1 MTQSVTILDAE
12 TPAPRRPRVLV
23 VEDHPVN
30 RQTLR
35 LMLGERVDLHEAV
48 NGQDGV
54 EAADAWDFDLVL
66 MDVDMPVMDGL
77 IAARTIHAHE
87 AVSKRAPAHIILMTC
102 ATATS
107 PERDVLS
114 SGASGYLARPIT
126 EDGLFAALATAVG
139 SAADDSLTL
148 IGDAA

>member
-1 MTQSVTILDAE
+1 MTQSVTNAAP
-12 TPAPRRPRVLV
+12 PATRRPRVLV

-35 LMLGERVDLHEAV
+35 LMLGDRVDLHEAV
-48 NGQDGV
+48 NGLDGV
-54 EAADAWDFDLVL
+54 QAADAWDFDLVL

-77 IAARTIHAHE
+77 TASRAIHAHE
-87 AVSKRAPAHIILMTC
+87 ADAHRAPAHIILMTC
-102 ATATS
+102 ATSTS
-107 PERDVLS
+107 PERDVIA

-126 EDGLFAALATAVG
+126 EDGLFAAIATAVG

-148 IGDAA
+148 ISDAA

>member
-1 MTQSVTILDAE
+1 MAQTVTHDDVA
-12 TPAPRRPRVLV
+12 TPATRRPRVLV

-35 LMLGERVDLHEAV
+35 LMLADRVDLYEAV

-54 EAADAWDFDLVL
+54 QAADAWDFDLVL
-66 MDVDMPVMDGL
+66 MDIDMPVMDGL
-77 IAARTIHAHE
+77 SAARAIHAHE
-87 AVSKRAPAHIILMTC
+87 VAARRPPAHIILMTS

-107 PERDVLS
+107 PERDVIA
-114 SGASGYLARPIT
+114 SGASGYMARPIT
-126 EDGLFAALATAVG
+126 EDGLFAAIATAVG
-139 SAADDSLTL
+139 SSADDSLTL

>member
-1 MTQSVTILDAE
+1 MSPFVTIDESA
-12 TPAPRRPRVLV
+12 TPATRRPRVLV
-23 VEDHPVN
+23 VEDHPIN

-35 LMLGERVDLHEAV
+35 LMLADRVDLHEAV

-54 EAADAWDFDLVL
+54 DAADAWDFDLVL

-77 IAARTIHAHE
+77 RAARTIHDHE
-87 AVSKRAPAHIILMTC
+87 TKAKRAPAHIILMTC

-107 PERDVLS
+107 PERDVLA

-139 SAADDSLTL
+139 STADDSLTL

>member
-1 MTQSVTILDAE
+1 MTRTSPLDD
-12 TPAPRRPRVLV
+12 PAAPATRRPRVLV

-35 LMLGERVDLHEAV
+35 LMLGDRVDLHEAV

-66 MDVDMPVMDGL
+66 MDIDMPVMDGL
-77 IAARTIHAHE
+77 CAARTIHAHE

-102 ATATS
+102 ATSTS
-107 PERDVLS
+107 PERDVLA
-114 SGASGYLARPIT
+114 SGASGYMARPIT
-126 EDGLFAALATAVG
+126 EDGLFAAIATAVG
-139 SAADDSLTL
+139 TVAEDSLTL